1 MGAGE
6 LSVVYLSIFDL
17 MNGEESS
24 SSLIGKRKLSLM
36 ES

>member
-6 LSVVYLSIFDL
+6 LSVVYLSMFDL
-17 MNGEESS
+17 MNGES